1 MLFLQ
6 TTAGIYS
13 QLIPYLASRFLSI
26 LHPLSCILRPPG
38 VEKKLRFNEYPEFF
52 IVFSKSHY
60 NLYTTMSKIRVAVMF
75 GGRSAEH
82 EVSLQSAKNVIES
95 LDKQK
100 YEPVLI
106 GIDKEGRWFLN
117 DHSIQLLN
125 TSDPRLI
132 QLSGQQQEIALTPT
146 GSRSQL
152 IRMHEKSSLPKI
164 DVIFPVLHGPF
175 GEDGTIQG
183 LAKLANIPCVGAGIL
198 GSAVGMD
205 KDVMKRLLRDADI
218 PNARFITLSAINRDS
233 VSYDAVT
240 AKLGPTLFIK
250 PANLGSSVG
259 ISKVRNNSEF
269 QKAVK
274 LAFDY
279 DLKVIVEEEIKGR
292 EIECA
297 VLGNDDPLASVP
309 GEIIP
314 NADFYSYQAKYVDED
329 GAALSIPAQLPEYLV
344 KQVQDLALQAF
355 RVLECQGMARIDI
368 FLTPDEKLFINE
380 INTIPGFT
388 KISMYP
394 KLWEYS
400 GISYTELV
408 DRLIQLA
415 IEDHDKRGKLK
426 ISMEF

>member
-1 MLFLQ
+1 
-6 TTAGIYS
+6 
-13 QLIPYLASRFLSI
+13 
-26 LHPLSCILRPPG
+26 
-38 VEKKLRFNEYPEFF
+38 
-52 IVFSKSHY
+52 
-60 NLYTTMSKIRVAVMF
+60 MSKIRVAVMF

-95 LDKQK
+95 LDKNK

-117 DHSIQLLN
+117 ENSIQLLN

-132 QLSGQQQEIALTPT
+132 QLSGKQQEIALTPT
-146 GSRSQL
+146 GSNSQL
-152 IRMHEKSSLPKI
+152 INLNEHYPFPKI

-183 LAKLANIPCVGAGIL
+183 LAKLANLPCVGPGIL

-205 KDVMKRLLRDADI
+205 KDVMKRLLRDAGI
-218 PNARFITLSAINRDS
+218 PNARFVSLSALNPDRI
-233 VSYDAVT
+233 SYNALKE
-240 AKLGPTLFIK
+240 KLGATLFVK
-250 PANLGSSVG
+250 PANMGSSVG
-259 ISKVRNNSEF
+259 ISKVRNEDELG
-269 QKAVK
+269 KALK

-297 VLGNDDPLASVP
+297 ILGNENPSASVP

-314 NADFYSYQAKYVDED
+314 KADFYSYKAKYIDED

-344 KQVQDLALQAF
+344 KQVQDLALQTF
-355 RVLECQGMARIDI
+355 RVLECQGMARVDI
-368 FLTPDEKLFINE
+368 FLTPEDKLFVNE

-408 DRLIQLA
+408 DKLIQLA
-415 IEDHDKRGKLK
+415 IEDHEKRSRLK
-426 ISMEF
+426 VSMEF